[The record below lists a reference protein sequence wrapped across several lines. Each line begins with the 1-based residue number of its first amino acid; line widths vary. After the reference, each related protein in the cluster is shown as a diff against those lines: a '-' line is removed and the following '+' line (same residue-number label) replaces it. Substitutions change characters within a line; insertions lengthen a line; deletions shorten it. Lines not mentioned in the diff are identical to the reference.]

1 MTDSGTEKKRSL
13 SVICSKGS
21 FDMAY
26 PGLILA
32 NAARMAGV
40 DARLFFTFWGLDI
53 VNDKKIDH
61 LHLNLV
67 GNPSAP
73 LPAMIAGLPG
83 VEALATAQMRKEMER
98 LEIPPIREFIEM
110 LDDAGADMYGCQMA
124 LDMFKLTKD
133 DLLRLS
139 EKHWPHGSKGETLG
153 MRRIFAK
160 TAQDS
165 GESFR
170 VAPLASSLPAFLGVR
185 PCAALP
191 VGLLR
196 CSSRLVACWR
206 LPVADP
212 KGVAWVSRM
221 EGHPETAAPAGT
233 RAAAEQEA

>member
-1 MTDSGTEKKRSL
+1 MTDLETEKKRSL

-53 VNDKKIDH
+53 VNEKKIDH

-67 GNPSAP
+67 GNP
-73 LPAMIAGLPG
+73 
-83 VEALATAQMRKEMER
+83 R

-133 DLLRLS
+133 DLVPQVKDVLTAMDFMDMS
-139 EKHWPHGSKGETLG
+139 EGAQI
-153 MRRIFAK
+153 IFI
-160 TAQDS
+160 
-165 GESFR
+165 
-170 VAPLASSLPAFLGVR
+170 
-185 PCAALP
+185 
-191 VGLLR
+191 
-196 CSSRLVACWR
+196 
-206 LPVADP
+206 
-212 KGVAWVSRM
+212 
-221 EGHPETAAPAGT
+221 
-233 RAAAEQEA
+233 

>member
-53 VNDKKIDH
+53 VNKKKIDH

-73 LPAMIAGLPG
+73 IPAMIAGLPG

-98 LEIPPIREFIEM
+98 L
-110 LDDAGADMYGCQMA
+110 A

-133 DLLRLS
+133 DLVPQVKEVLTAMDFMDMS
-139 EKHWPHGSKGETLG
+139 EG
-153 MRRIFAK
+153 
-160 TAQDS
+160 AQIV
-165 GESFR
+165 F
-170 VAPLASSLPAFLGVR
+170 V
-185 PCAALP
+185 
-191 VGLLR
+191 
-196 CSSRLVACWR
+196 
-206 LPVADP
+206 
-212 KGVAWVSRM
+212 
-221 EGHPETAAPAGT
+221 
-233 RAAAEQEA
+233 

>member
-1 MTDSGTEKKRSL
+1 MTDSGTDKKRSL

-53 VNDKKIDH
+53 VNEKKIDH

-83 VEALATAQMRKEMER
+83 VEALATVQMRKEMER
-98 LEIPPIREFIEM
+98 LDIPPIREFIEM
-110 LDDAGADMYGCQMA
+110 LDDAGADLYGCQMA

-133 DLLRLS
+133 DLVPQVKDVLTAMDFMDMS
-139 EKHWPHGSKGETLG
+139 EG
-153 MRRIFAK
+153 
-160 TAQDS
+160 AQIV
-165 GESFR
+165 FI
-170 VAPLASSLPAFLGVR
+170 
-185 PCAALP
+185 
-191 VGLLR
+191 
-196 CSSRLVACWR
+196 
-206 LPVADP
+206 
-212 KGVAWVSRM
+212 
-221 EGHPETAAPAGT
+221 
-233 RAAAEQEA
+233 

>member
-1 MTDSGTEKKRSL
+1 MTDLETEKKRSL

-53 VNDKKIDH
+53 VNEKKIDH

-67 GNPSAP
+67 G
-73 LPAMIAGLPG
+73 
-83 VEALATAQMRKEMER
+83 KR

-133 DLLRLS
+133 DLVPQVKDVLTAMDFMDMS
-139 EKHWPHGSKGETLG
+139 EGAQI
-153 MRRIFAK
+153 IFI
-160 TAQDS
+160 
-165 GESFR
+165 
-170 VAPLASSLPAFLGVR
+170 
-185 PCAALP
+185 
-191 VGLLR
+191 
-196 CSSRLVACWR
+196 
-206 LPVADP
+206 
-212 KGVAWVSRM
+212 
-221 EGHPETAAPAGT
+221 
-233 RAAAEQEA
+233 